1 MLIKLKT
8 NIFNVEDPRKKVFR
22 TSDTPVLEV
31 KDEERARSI
40 IEKGLADEYPV
51 PVFDYPPNREP
62 EPVIEPD
69 VVEEQPVADS
79 EPDKVEETTT
89 TEGPTVEDNANAEKL
104 EEEPAADIPSYDD
117 ITIDEIKALLGEKGI
132 DYTGL
137 TKKADLYAKLK

>member
-22 TSDTPVLEV
+22 KSDTPVLEV

-62 EPVIEPD
+62 EPVMGPD
-69 VVEEQPVADS
+69 V
-79 EPDKVEETTT
+79 
-89 TEGPTVEDNANAEKL
+89 VEDNANAEKL

>member
-22 TSDTPVLEV
+22 KSDTPVLEV

-62 EPVIEPD
+62 EPVMEPD
-69 VVEEQPVADS
+69 V
-79 EPDKVEETTT
+79 VEETTT